1 MTWLADV
8 LRALSDMGGL
18 AGLAAVITSLA
29 TLRRTENQHAK
40 RRAVDDA
47 RWLTVSTELQPN
59 HGSSLRDAVARIEH
73 SVDALREDHTDLSR
87 RLGHEM
93 GDIRRARDRE
103 HADISERL
111 RGHDDRIRHLEETR
125 H

>member
-87 RLGHEM
+87 RIGHEM
-93 GDIRRARDRE
+93 GDIRRSSDAIHTDLAARV
-103 HADISERL
+103 
-111 RGHDDRIRHLEETR
+111 RHLEET
-125 H
+125 HC